1 MPRELYHRDIDLDL
15 AYPRFLERLMEAKAK
30 AKERGA
36 SYLTTEL
43 HRSMERSRVLHLNYV
58 KNGGPRAAPP
68 GKSGHNFGINSDE
81 ARIITPSPNRVIRW
95 NHEDYTILYEE
106 LVKVNLLN
114 GSNYNDWPHVDF
126 PGFVTGDQLAPLL
139 KIWEE
144 NPDLPTLDRLREVW
158 KYLDLHT

>member
-1 MPRELYHRDIDLDL
+1 MPRELFHRDVNLDL
-15 AYPRFLERLMEAKAK
+15 GYPRFVERLLEAKAK

-43 HRSMERSRVLHLNYV
+43 HRTMERSRVLHINYK

-68 GKSGHNFGINSDE
+68 GASGHNFGICSDE
-81 ARIITPSPNRVIRW
+81 ALIVRPSPNRVIRW

-106 LVKVNLLN
+106 LEKVKLLN
-114 GSNYNDWPHVDF
+114 GSGYNDWPHVDF
-126 PGFVTGDQLAPLL
+126 PGFVTAEQLQPLL
-139 KIWEE
+139 KIWEA
-144 NPDLPTLDRLREVW
+144 NPELPTLPRLQEVW